1 MKKAFCLLA
10 CLCCYM
16 HIALA
21 QKLVIAGRSY
31 TPPFEKASL
40 KEFLDDINRSG
51 KAIIEYA
58 SNSIDTG
65 KIIRLTG
72 SPTTL
77 GAVLQQVL
85 KDQKIAILEKNDKI
99 ILIPSPVPLP
109 DDFFVTWYSIYGLI
123 KENISGEPLADATI
137 WQPSLQKGSLSNGFG
152 HYTLMLPEGKQILLI
167 TYAGYNSRRVE
178 LDLRENTRIDLS
190 LEPRSNIPEVTVT
203 SENTSSAKTTEPAGA
218 AESVQEM
225 FLGEPDV
232 IRSLYMQPGI
242 KNIPEIAN
250 GLLVRGGSPDQNV
263 FLLDG
268 NKVFNPTHL
277 LGTLFIINKSAVKS
291 LNLYKSN
298 FPARYGGGLSSVI
311 DVITRDGNMQQWKGE
326 ANAGVLAGS
335 FTLEGPIKKDKA
347 AIMISARQSWINPL
361 LRLMKADI
369 GVNFYDLHAKYT
381 QWLGKKDKLML
392 HIYTGQDN
400 LTLHRDYTNNVQRW
414 GNTTGSL
421 GWNRML
427 GPKAFINTSLN
438 FSRYRN
444 IAGFRYNL
452 YDSTGVSM
460 QNRVY
465 NTYSSIQQINAQ
477 TRLEFAATNSVR
489 LITGFKANIT
499 KVRPFDSNI
508 STEFFEK
515 PEDFSDFPPISFHEG
530 VYFLESEIRADKQ
543 FFLRPGIHISHF
555 VNNEFKY
562 TSWQPRLYATYRL
575 NKHHQFS
582 LSYNHMTQYLHLV
595 TNPYLGI
602 NGDAWVP
609 STNMLSPE
617 ESDMINIGY
626 TWRDNKK
633 LIITTEAYYKE
644 LRNVTNYVEGKNLFL
659 NTADWEQNVQSGKG
673 WCYGVETKMEKTA
686 GKWYLQIG
694 YTLSWNWRRFKD
706 INNDEKFPFKYD
718 RRHSLNT
725 TATYRLN
732 THWNFST
739 VWTFSTGDVFTLP
752 DRGYPDF
759 DDAQQIFNPLSP
771 KEYRLIYHSSAVNQY
786 RTLPYHRLDLAATYE
801 QQHNSKLL
809 SRITFGIYNIYGS
822 PNQYV
827 YDLEGT
833 MGKRSLV
840 VSTQYQF
847 FKITPYV
854 SYTLVL

>member
-1 MKKAFCLLA
+1 
-10 CLCCYM
+10 M

-31 TPPFEKASL
+31 SPPFEKASL

-152 HYTLMLPEGKQILLI
+152 HYTLMLPEGKQVLLI

-178 LDLRENTRIDLS
+178 LDLRENTRIDLA

-203 SENTSSAKTTEPAGA
+203 SESSSSTKTNDLTGVT
-218 AESVQEM
+218 ESVQDM

-277 LGTLFIINKSAVKS
+277 LGTLFIINKAAVKS

-335 FTLEGPIKKDKA
+335 FTIEGPIKKDKA
-347 AIMISARQSWINPL
+347 AIMLSVRHSWINPL

-381 QWLGKKDKLML
+381 QWLGEKDKLML
-392 HIYTGQDN
+392 HMYAGQDN

-414 GNTTGSL
+414 GNKTGSL
-421 GWNRML
+421 GWNRIL

-438 FSRYRN
+438 FSEYRN

-452 YDSTGVSM
+452 YDSTGASM

-465 NTYSSIQQINAQ
+465 NTYASIQQVNAQ

-489 LITGFKANIT
+489 LITGVKANLT

-515 PEDFSDFPPISFHEG
+515 PDDFSDFPPISFQEG
-530 VYFLESEIRADKQ
+530 VYFLESEIRVDKQ
-543 FFLRPGIHISHF
+543 FFVRPGIHISHF
-555 VNNEFKY
+555 KNNEFKY

-575 NKHHQFS
+575 NKHHQVS

-617 ESDMINIGY
+617 ESDMINVGY

-633 LIITTEAYYKE
+633 LIITAEVYYKE

-659 NTADWEQNVQSGKG
+659 NTADWEQNVQSGRG
-673 WCYGVETKMEKTA
+673 WCYGLETKMEKA
-686 GKWYLQIG
+686 VGKWYLQVG
-694 YTLSWNWRRFKD
+694 YTLSWNWRHFKG

-725 TATYRLN
+725 AATFRLN

-786 RTLPYHRLDLAATYE
+786 RTLPYHRLDMAATYE

-809 SRITFGIYNIYGS
+809 SRVTFGVYNIYGS

-847 FKITPYV
+847 FKITPYI
-854 SYTLVL
+854 SCTLVF